1 MPEELDPTTAR
12 LVSELAA
19 QILPALTKSL
29 SSAIPSLDFSEMLD
43 KNSRMSQELSLQVE
57 KAIQSIIEENKTS
70 QNIMSKSLGNIRNE
84 FADLKRSLEAQ
95 SKTNNSN
102 FIAQSIE
109 NILDEIS
116 GLKSILEQH
125 LTAKDTNIINAISD
139 LKNILDKPLTANS
152 GINEADILDEISS
165 LKRLLSSSSPVDKAI
180 HDEFA
185 DLKRALGAH
194 PSIEKTI
201 QTGID
206 DSRAGRTILA
216 QSIASVLEE
225 ISGLKRTLDR
235 LPGNLELAVKTN
247 KPEVITTTST
257 DNSKDDEILRELSG
271 ISDKL
276 NELTNG
282 IKYFF
287 ETYASNHETHT
298 YEIRDT
304 PILTNDAQLDKIIN
318 TSLPNL
324 EGLVKAESKSRHHE
338 LEEFSREI
346 ATLHEQNN
354 IAMINDVKEAVAQEL
369 TKHDEKKSADNQTGN
384 EGRKIIK
391 LLRMSMMIS
400 GAGMFLVIITILLL
414 IMK

>member
-29 SSAIPSLDFSEMLD
+29 SAAIPTIDFSVMLE
-43 KNSRMSQELSLQVE
+43 KNNQISQELSLQVE
-57 KAIQSIIEENKTS
+57 KAIQSFMESGKTN
-70 QNIMSKSLGNIRNE
+70 QNIMGRY
-84 FADLKRSLEAQ
+84 
-95 SKTNNSN
+95 
-102 FIAQSIE
+102 IE
-109 NILDEIS
+109 NMHEEIS

-125 LTAKDTNIINAISD
+125 LTTKDTNIINAISD

-257 DNSKDDEILRELSG
+257 DNSSKDDEILRELSG

-346 ATLHEQNN
+346 SALHEQNN
-354 IAMINDVKEAVAQEL
+354 LAMINDVKEAVAQEL
-369 TKHDEKKSADNQTGN
+369 AKYHENITSNQDTSGDKKVL
-384 EGRKIIK
+384 K
-391 LLRMSMMIS
+391 LLKMSIMFS
-400 GAGMFLVIITILLL
+400 GAGMFLVIITILML

>member
-29 SSAIPSLDFSEMLD
+29 SSAIPSLDFSEMLA
-43 KNSRMSQELSLQVE
+43 KNNRLSQELSLQVE
-57 KAIQSIIEENKTS
+57 KAIQSFMESGKTN
-70 QNIMSKSLGNIRNE
+70 QNIMGRY
-84 FADLKRSLEAQ
+84 
-95 SKTNNSN
+95 
-102 FIAQSIE
+102 IE
-109 NILDEIS
+109 NMHEEIS

-125 LTAKDTNIINAISD
+125 LTTKDTNIINAISE
-139 LKNILDKPLTANS
+139 LKNILDKPLPANS
-152 GINEADILDEISS
+152 GITEADILDEISS
-165 LKRLLSSSSPVDKAI
+165 LKRLLSSSSKIDKAI

-225 ISGLKRTLDR
+225 ITGLKRTLDR

-247 KPEVITTTST
+247 KPEVITTTSN

-287 ETYASNHETHT
+287 ETYASNREAQTQT

-304 PILTNDAQLDKIIN
+304 PILTNDAQLEKIVD
-318 TSLPNL
+318 TLFPNL

-346 ATLHEQNN
+346 STLHEQNN
-354 IAMINDVKEAVAQEL
+354 LAMINDVKEAVAQEL
-369 TKHDEKKSADNQTGN
+369 TKHDEKKSADNQTGS

-400 GAGMFLVIITILLL
+400 GAGMFLVIITILML

>member
-116 GLKSILEQH
+116 GLKSIL
-125 LTAKDTNIINAISD
+125 
-139 LKNILDKPLTANS
+139 DKPLTANS

-257 DNSKDDEILRELSG
+257 DNSSKDDEILRELSG

>member
-116 GLKSILEQH
+116 GLKS
-125 LTAKDTNIINAISD
+125 
-139 LKNILDKPLTANS
+139 ILDKPLTANS